1 MTDYYLSHHGIKGM
15 KWYVKKLKRLKR
27 VKRVKTQKTKL
38 TRKTIERGSNFT
50 HQYLNRRFV
59 DRSMQEST
67 RASVDAI
74 NRTISLGLSGGAS
87 PFRFGTM

>member
-1 MTDYYLSHHGIKGM
+1 MTANYLSHHGVKGM
-15 KWYVKKLKRLKR
+15 KWYVKKIKKS
-27 VKRVKTQKTKL
+27 KKSKPQKTKL

-74 NRTISLGLSGGAS
+74 NRTVSLGLSGGAN